1 MSLTVYKVVFMA
13 ELLVAEFLFTLR
25 LKRRSK
31 FWLRFAAMCVVGL
44 LLAWLFPI
52 VSYNAFYSS
61 VMFLALFAA
70 TVGGLMLCYNEIFV
84 NIAYC
89 AVAAYTMRHMS
100 FQF

>member
-52 VSYNAFYSS
+52 VSYNAF
-61 VMFLALFAA
+61 
-70 TVGGLMLCYNEIFV
+70 
-84 NIAYC
+84 
-89 AVAAYTMRHMS
+89 
-100 FQF
+100 